1 MAESL
6 PSDHNGTPCSLTS
19 AVRLPCGVTIN
30 NRFVKVAMYEHGA
43 AIFGG
48 PPNTYHQDLYRRWS
62 DGRWGMIIT
71 GNVQVSPDHLT
82 LGRDMVIPDT
92 LEESTV
98 QPFKDLSCAIR
109 SCCSQTLA
117 IMQLSHA
124 GRQSPNVLGGRKP
137 FASPLAPSAIRLGN
151 DLTHDTSFVGR
162 VLYRVLFQ
170 TPKEMQLDD
179 IDLTVRQFTRGAQL
193 AVEAGFNGI
202 ELHASHGY
210 LLAQF
215 ISPKSNH
222 RSDAYST
229 GDHALALVHR
239 ILVSIRDAL
248 PLDFIIGIKLNAAD
262 YTGVTFANQC
272 DRSTAADVPLRHCR
286 EIAAWGLVDFIEISG
301 GDYENPEFMGTF
313 QPSSDRQALFSDFSR
328 KAIAA
333 LTALRH
339 DGPKAT
345 PLILLTGGLR
355 TAAQCTSV
363 LENGHAHLL
372 GIGRSSVVYPDF
384 PRRCERMWHTVNRL
398 VGFPKLI
405 GAGMEMA
412 WYIVMMRRIAEG
424 QEVDTNVG
432 GVSAVMKMWLWGAPS
447 RRSGHEKTALPWRS
461 ILVVLLTAAILFVR
475 RIVE

>member
-1 MAESL
+1 
-6 PSDHNGTPCSLTS
+6 
-19 AVRLPCGVTIN
+19 
-30 NRFVKVAMYEHGA
+30 MYEHGA

-384 PRRCERMWHTVNRL
+384 PRRVMDGIRCDLSDPTSKLPRHSHASGPVPLLLAPGRWERMWHTVNRL

-432 GVSAVMKMWLWGAPS
+432 GVSAVMTMWLWGAPS